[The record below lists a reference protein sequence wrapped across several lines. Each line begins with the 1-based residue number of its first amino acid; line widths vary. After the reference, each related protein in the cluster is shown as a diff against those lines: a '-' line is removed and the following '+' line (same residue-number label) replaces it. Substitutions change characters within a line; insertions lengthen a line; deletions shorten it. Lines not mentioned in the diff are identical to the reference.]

1 MWKTPGQSND
11 ISLNIRFFFGYKI
24 QVRLDSQNKFG
35 GVWFTCRL
43 KTSELPPPEKFTNRF
58 F

>member
-11 ISLNIRFFFGYKI
+11 ISLKLRVLNGYKK

-35 GVWFTCRL
+35 GV
-43 KTSELPPPEKFTNRF
+43 
-58 F
+58 